1 MESPA
6 AHAREQQL
14 KKLEEQT
21 REANEKANVSTAFFD
36 ILKKNYE
43 SGPCKILP
51 TAPCARA
58 RQMTEGDKSLRLY
71 GNAPPRLL
79 QAVRTQRQPG

>member
-21 REANEKANVSTAFFD
+21 REANEKPNVSTAFFD

-43 SGPCKILP
+43 V
-51 TAPCARA
+51 RA
-58 RQMTEGDKSLRLY
+58 LQNPSDRSLRKSSP
-71 GNAPPRLL
+71 ND
-79 QAVRTQRQPG
+79 